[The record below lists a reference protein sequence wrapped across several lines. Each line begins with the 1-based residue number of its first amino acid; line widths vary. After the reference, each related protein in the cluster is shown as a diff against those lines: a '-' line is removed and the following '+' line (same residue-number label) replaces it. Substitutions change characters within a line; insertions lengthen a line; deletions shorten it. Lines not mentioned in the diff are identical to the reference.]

1 MPSPH
6 VIQILRSK
14 TRLSD
19 EEIIKLTDSQAWKAI
34 YEAEKEKR
42 DRRELLRKP
51 EICFTGF
58 NYEERENL
66 ETEAVIKGLK
76 VRKRVT
82 VNLAYLVIGDTPG
95 EKKIELAL
103 EQGVEILR
111 LEEYEKKEFFVKKPI
126 VKTKKR
132 KKDYEKEAYDK
143 YYANEQSNQSEVDP
157 EDEAILFEKKVEIS
171 ITEDKEE
178 EKAKVEYLG
187 PSQTASHNGNF
198 VTIKNNFV
206 SSKNKKRES
215 SFPFYFLRV
224 LAGRIWIFIS
234 VVNLGYYFGLGL
246 FCSKF
251 NLLGYLSLIITYC
264 LSVWAVNAD
273 KSNKRVADFSY
284 FLIPRGKL
292 NKIIFYTALSL
303 SIMAIMGIASDTN
316 FFCQ

>member
-14 TRLSD
+14 THLSD

-34 YEAEKEKR
+34 YKAEKGKREK
-42 DRRELLRKP
+42 RELLRKP

-76 VRKRVT
+76 VRKRVS

-126 VKTKKR
+126 EKTQKR
-132 KKDYEKEAYDK
+132 KKDYDEETYNK
-143 YYANEQSNQSEVDP
+143 YYANEQSNQSEIDP
-157 EDEAILFEKKVEIS
+157 EDEIILFEQKVDIS
-171 ITEDKEE
+171 ITEEKEK
-178 EKAKVEYLG
+178 EKAKVEYLS
-187 PSQTASHNGNF
+187 PSQTASRNGNY

-206 SSKNKKRES
+206 SSENKKSES
-215 SFPFYFLRV
+215 SFPLYFLRI
-224 LAGRIWIFIS
+224 LAGRLWIFIS
-234 VVNLGYYFGLGL
+234 VTTFVFNFGQVFL
-246 FCSKF
+246 CSKF
-251 NLLGYLSLIITYC
+251 EPIGFLFLIFTYC

-273 KSNKRVADFSY
+273 RSNNRVPNFSY
-284 FLIPRGKL
+284 FFIPRGKL
-292 NKIIFYTALSL
+292 NKIIFYTAISLAIL
-303 SIMAIMGIASDTN
+303 SIIGASSDTN
-316 FFCQ
+316 LYCQ